1 MSHVTNV
8 SQHIVVPTIFGWSPD
23 TQNPFL
29 GRFTLTRKAFV
40 SRYKVVHEYVH
51 YSHVVRGSMSHVR
64 NVSKHIVVPTIFG
77 WSPVTQNPF
86 LGGFTLTTT
95 KNSSTHKTLEQLH
108 LRADLSSSRREFDSS
123 DDTTYVAGEFTM
135 NANCLFSS
143 KRFRDNEN
151 ISIL

>member
-1 MSHVTNV
+1 MWQMSPSTLLCP
-8 SQHIVVPTIFGWSPD
+8 Q
-23 TQNPFL
+23 FL
-29 GRFTLTRKAFV
+29 GGVLKHKIHFWEDLPWPTRKAFV

-51 YSHVVRGSMSHVR
+51 YSHVVRGSMSHVT
-64 NVSKHIVVPTIFG
+64 NVSQHIVVPTIFG

>member
-1 MSHVTNV
+1 MAHLWYFDQMILFVKEKKRGTKK
-8 SQHIVVPTIFGWSPD
+8 F
-23 TQNPFL
+23 QNHFW
-29 GRFTLTRKAFV
+29 RKAFI

-51 YSHVVRGSMSHVR
+51 YSHVVRGSMSHVT
-64 NVSKHIVVPTIFG
+64 NVSQHIVVPTIFG

-135 NANCLFSS
+135 NTNCLFSS

-151 ISIL
+151 ISTL

>member
-23 TQNPFL
+23 
-29 GRFTLTRKAFV
+29 
-40 SRYKVVHEYVH
+40 
-51 YSHVVRGSMSHVR
+51 
-64 NVSKHIVVPTIFG
+64 I
-77 WSPVTQNPF
+77 QNPF

-123 DDTTYVAGEFTM
+123 DDTTYVVGEFTM
-135 NANCLFSS
+135 NTNCLFSS
-143 KRFRDNEN
+143 KSLNTMKKYIGKLEK
-151 ISIL
+151 ITKS